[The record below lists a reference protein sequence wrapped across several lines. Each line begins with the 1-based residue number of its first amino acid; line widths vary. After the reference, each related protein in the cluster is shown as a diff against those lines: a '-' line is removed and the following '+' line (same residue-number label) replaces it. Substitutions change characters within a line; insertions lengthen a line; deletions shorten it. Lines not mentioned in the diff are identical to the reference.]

1 MYKSYNRKLGRDIVV
16 IQPGEFFVLDNSSE
30 GIATVLGSC
39 VSVCLYDPEKEI
51 GGMNHFMLPGDFRND
66 EVFASKSSRYG
77 MFAMESLINEMMKR
91 GARRESLVSKIFGGA
106 HVLNF
111 RKSDGNIPES
121 NINFVRTYL
130 EFEEIPVVASD
141 LGGNLGRK
149 IIFLPSEKGK
159 VLVKKLVN
167 KSNNFIEQESKYK
180 ASVLRKKQDDMSG
193 GVTIFLKGES
203 TEVPDE

>member
-1 MYKSYNRKLGRDIVV
+1 MYKSFNRKLQRDIVV
-16 IQPGEFFVLDNSSE
+16 IQPGEFFVVDNSKE

-39 VSVCLYDPEKEI
+39 VAVCLIDPERQI

-91 GARRESLVSKIFGGA
+91 GAKREALVAKIFGGA

-130 EFEEIPVVASD
+130 EFEEIPIVAKD

-167 KSNNFIEQESKYK
+167 KATGFIEQESKYK
-180 ASVLRKKQDDMSG
+180 ASVLKKKQDDISG
-193 GVTIFLKGES
+193 GVTIFMKGKS
-203 TEVPDE
+203 TEISNE

>member
-1 MYKSYNRKLGRDIVV
+1 MYKSFNRKLQRDVVV
-16 IQPGEFFVLDNSSE
+16 IQPGEFFVIDNSNE

-39 VSVCLYDPEKEI
+39 VSVCLYDQKKQI

-91 GARRESLVSKIFGGA
+91 GARREGLVSKIFGGA

-121 NINFVRTYL
+121 NINFVKMYL

-149 IIFLPSEKGK
+149 IIFLPSENGK

-167 KSNNFIEQESKYK
+167 RSSGFIEQESKYK
-180 ASVLRKKQDDMSG
+180 ASVLNKKQEDISG
-193 GVTIFLKGES
+193 GVTIFMKGTS
-203 TEVPDE
+203 TEIADE